1 MYCPNCGNKVSEN
14 DNFCASCGKNL
25 RNVHIKI
32 EKDDNYIPENKTKSS
47 QETRVFKPIS
57 IDKIDTT
64 DDIKNIIAEVD
75 KRISKNIADYETG
88 SAGLY
93 SNEDENHFKE
103 KSSDPISKPKTNSSV
118 SHSDKNIKNKKLN
131 NNYKN
136 TEKSSKGNLD
146 NFSDNSN
153 NITKDNPSVTTYNK
167 SKDNFNISQKELIKR
182 VQEELKKSNY
192 KDNFEEDNKV
202 NTPKPEDSTFTN
214 TKDKSN
220 KFSLKE
226 KWKSFINEDD
236 DEFSIFSSMNNEDE
250 DSKKKKNI
258 EVSKSTDIE
267 TKSFENTLETPKIDI
282 KDLENYEAKKY
293 SSDKTATRPNSKV
306 TDNIKKNLDSAK
318 AKKISEEKKNFKD
331 SSSKLFEKFKN
342 KKLSDNI
349 SSSDNKRLSQ
359 TVGSAE
365 VIDDRSTRQKFN
377 KKTGSNNFKNLLDL
391 SMDKLAVLNN
401 RLSRYVKA
409 IDSRETKIILAIG
422 AALTAIQIIIGQLGF
437 NFAIIISII
446 LKLAFDYVEFYVPL
460 NIAIDRDDM
469 YITQQDIKKSAL
481 INWIICKVFLFVAFI
496 ISPFGG
502 FFKYNLLSAL
512 TPMPLATVILIILS
526 LLIALTQFRD
536 EFENRS
542 SINFVGWYALTFIL
556 FELLFKMI
564 WFLINFIF
572 VTLL

>member
-1 MYCPNCGNKVSEN
+1 MPLYCPNCGNKVSEN

-167 SKDNFNISQKELIKR
+167 SKDNYNISQKELIKR

-192 KDNFEEDNKV
+192 QDNI
-202 NTPKPEDSTFTN
+202 EDSDKKEATDYTDSN
-214 TKDKSN
+214 SSEKDKPK

-236 DEFSIFSSMNNEDE
+236 DEFSIFSSINNEDE
-250 DSKKKKNI
+250 DSNKKKNI

-293 SSDKTATRPNSKV
+293 SSDKIATRPNSKV
-306 TDNIKKNLDSAK
+306 KDNIKNNLDSVK
-318 AKKISEEKKNFKD
+318 SKKISKNKKDFKD
-331 SSSKLFEKFKN
+331 SSFKLFDKFKN
-342 KKLSDNI
+342 KNL
-349 SSSDNKRLSQ
+349 SSDKKRLSQ

-365 VIDDRSTRQKFN
+365 VLSDISNRENVN
-377 KKTGSNNFKNLLDL
+377 KKSKNSGIFNLLLIATEKLGILDKNLSNYIKDIGTQE
-391 SMDKLAVLNN
+391 S
-401 RLSRYVKA
+401 
-409 IDSRETKIILAIG
+409 KIILAIG
-422 AALTAIQIIIGQLGF
+422 AVLTAIQVIIGQFGF

-469 YITQQDIKKSAL
+469 YVSTQELKKSAL

-502 FFKYNLLSAL
+502 FLKYNLLSAL

-542 SINFVGWYALTFIL
+542 SINFVGWYALIFIL

>member
-192 KDNFEEDNKV
+192 QDNI
-202 NTPKPEDSTFTN
+202 EDSDKKEATDYTDSN
-214 TKDKSN
+214 SSEKDKPK

-236 DEFSIFSSMNNEDE
+236 DEFSIFSSINNEDE
-250 DSKKKKNI
+250 DSNKKKNI

-293 SSDKTATRPNSKV
+293 SSDKIATRPNSKV
-306 TDNIKKNLDSAK
+306 KDNIKNNLDSMK
-318 AKKISEEKKNFKD
+318 SKKISKDKKDFKD
-331 SSSKLFEKFKN
+331 SSFKLFDKFKN
-342 KKLSDNI
+342 KNL
-349 SSSDNKRLSQ
+349 SSDKKRLSQ

-365 VIDDRSTRQKFN
+365 VLSDISNRENIN
-377 KKTGSNNFKNLLDL
+377 KKSKNSGIFNLLLIATEKLGILDKKL
-391 SMDKLAVLNN
+391 SNYIKDIGTQE
-401 RLSRYVKA
+401 S
-409 IDSRETKIILAIG
+409 KIILAIG
-422 AALTAIQIIIGQLGF
+422 AALTAIQVIIGQFGF

-469 YITQQDIKKSAL
+469 YVSTQELKKSAL

>member
-167 SKDNFNISQKELIKR
+167 SKDNYNISQKELIKR

-192 KDNFEEDNKV
+192 QDNI
-202 NTPKPEDSTFTN
+202 EDSDKKEATDYTDSN
-214 TKDKSN
+214 SSEKDKPK

-236 DEFSIFSSMNNEDE
+236 DEFSIFSSINNEDE
-250 DSKKKKNI
+250 DSNKKKNI

-293 SSDKTATRPNSKV
+293 SSDKIATRPNSKV
-306 TDNIKKNLDSAK
+306 KDNIKNNLDSVK
-318 AKKISEEKKNFKD
+318 SKKISKNKKDFKD
-331 SSSKLFEKFKN
+331 SSFKLFDKFKN
-342 KKLSDNI
+342 KNL
-349 SSSDNKRLSQ
+349 SSDKKRLSQ

-365 VIDDRSTRQKFN
+365 VLSDISNRENVN
-377 KKTGSNNFKNLLDL
+377 KKSKNSGIFNLLLIATEKLGILDKNLSNYIKDIGTQE
-391 SMDKLAVLNN
+391 S
-401 RLSRYVKA
+401 
-409 IDSRETKIILAIG
+409 KIILAIG
-422 AALTAIQIIIGQLGF
+422 AVLTAIQVIIGQFGF

-469 YITQQDIKKSAL
+469 YVSTQELKKSAL

-502 FFKYNLLSAL
+502 FLKYNLLSAL

-542 SINFVGWYALTFIL
+542 SINFVGWYALIFIL

>member
-14 DNFCASCGKNL
+14 DNFCAACGKNL

-32 EKDDNYIPENKTKSS
+32 EKNGDYVPKNEPKTS
-47 QETRVFKPIS
+47 QETRVFKPVS

-93 SNEDENHFKE
+93 SNNDENHFNDKPS
-103 KSSDPISKPKTNSSV
+103 KKVSQTKDKPNISDSDKNLVNTNFNKTNLEYNTSAKPKEVKKEASV
-118 SHSDKNIKNKKLN
+118 SHSANKTQN
-131 NNYKN
+131 N
-136 TEKSSKGNLD
+136 
-146 NFSDNSN
+146 
-153 NITKDNPSVTTYNK
+153 
-167 SKDNFNISQKELIKR
+167 DNFNISQKELIKR

-318 AKKISEEKKNFKD
+318 VKKISEEKKNFKD

-349 SSSDNKRLSQ
+349 SSSDNKGLSQ
-359 TVGSAE
+359 IVGSAE
-365 VIDDRSTRQKFN
+365 VIEDRSTRQKFN

>member
-1 MYCPNCGNKVSEN
+1 MPLYCPNCGNKVSEN

-192 KDNFEEDNKV
+192 QDNI
-202 NTPKPEDSTFTN
+202 EDSDKKEATDYTDSN
-214 TKDKSN
+214 SSEKDKPK

-236 DEFSIFSSMNNEDE
+236 DEFSIFSSINNEDE
-250 DSKKKKNI
+250 DSNKKKNI

-293 SSDKTATRPNSKV
+293 SSDKIATRPNSKV
-306 TDNIKKNLDSAK
+306 KDNIKNNLDSMK
-318 AKKISEEKKNFKD
+318 SKKISKDKKDFKD
-331 SSSKLFEKFKN
+331 SSFKLFDKFKN
-342 KKLSDNI
+342 KNL
-349 SSSDNKRLSQ
+349 SSDKKRLSQ

-365 VIDDRSTRQKFN
+365 VLSDISNRENIN
-377 KKTGSNNFKNLLDL
+377 KKSKNSGIFNLLLIATEKLGILDKKL
-391 SMDKLAVLNN
+391 SNYIKDIGTQE
-401 RLSRYVKA
+401 S
-409 IDSRETKIILAIG
+409 KIILAIG
-422 AALTAIQIIIGQLGF
+422 AALTAIQVIIGQFGF

-469 YITQQDIKKSAL
+469 YVSTQELKKSAL